1 MVIIGVDPALRKKG
15 FAICILDTES
25 KIAEF
30 QIIESFVDFI
40 IYVENSQPDTVFAVE
55 NSNLQKVS
63 FDMKGN
69 KGVLARKSRNVGMN
83 QAISQLACDYI
94 KTKGFEII
102 EISPRRKGE
111 KWTHIQTLLF
121 MNNHQHKF
129 KNYKGLVTDQ
139 DKRDAYKLALIV
151 MNEKK
156 LKNI

>member
-1 MVIIGVDPALRKKG
+1 MVIVGVDPALRKKG

-30 QIIESFVDFI
+30 QIIESFVEFI
-40 IYVENSQPDTVFAVE
+40 VFVETSHQDTIFAVE

-83 QAISQLACDYI
+83 QAISQIACDYI
-94 KTKGFEII
+94 KVKGFNLV

-111 KWTHIQTLLF
+111 KWTHIQTILF

-129 KNYKGLVTDQ
+129 INYKGLVTEQ

-156 LKNI
+156 LKII